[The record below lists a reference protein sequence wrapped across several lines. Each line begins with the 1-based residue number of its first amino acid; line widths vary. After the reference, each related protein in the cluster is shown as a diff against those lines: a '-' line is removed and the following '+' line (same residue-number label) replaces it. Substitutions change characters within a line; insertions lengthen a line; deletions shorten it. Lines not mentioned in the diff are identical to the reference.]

1 MPEKRQKGRVHMI
14 VIKNKSVRSALKIL
28 LPFVVIPVLVILSAT
43 IFKGKQY
50 LFISAL
56 IAVCSLLLFASG
68 FEKKKTGSRRL
79 VLVSAMTAL
88 CIVGRF
94 IPFFKP
100 ITALTII
107 TAIYIGPESG
117 FLVGAL
123 SALLSN
129 FYFGQGPWTAFQML
143 AWGMIGLVSGYLSA
157 PLKKSRIFLLIFGAF
172 SGILFSLIMDLWSV
186 MWYAGEL
193 NLTLYK
199 AGLITALP
207 HTALYTVSNLVFL
220 WFLAKP
226 FGEKLERVKIKYGV

>member
-1 MPEKRQKGRVHMI
+1 MI
-14 VIKNKSVRSALKIL
+14 VIKNKGVRNALKIL
-28 LPFVVIPVLVILSAT
+28 LPFVVIPLLVLLSGT
-43 IFKGKQY
+43 VFKGKQY

-56 IAVCSLLLFASG
+56 VAVCALLLFAAG

-107 TAIYIGPESG
+107 TAVYLGAESG
-117 FLVGAL
+117 FLVGSL

-143 AWGMIGLVSGYLSA
+143 AWGMIGLIAGYLAS
-157 PLKKSRIFLLIFGAF
+157 PLKKSRALLLIYGAL
-172 SGILFSLIMDLWSV
+172 SGILFSFIMDVWSV
-186 MWYAGEL
+186 LWYAGEL
-193 NLTLYK
+193 NLTLYT
-199 AGLITALP
+199 AGLLTALP
-207 HTALYTVSNLVFL
+207 HTALYTVSNLIFL
-220 WFLAKP
+220 WFLARP

>member
-1 MPEKRQKGRVHMI
+1 MF
-14 VIKNKSVRSALKIL
+14 VIKSSRARRIFKITI
-28 LPFVVIPVLVILSAT
+28 PFVVIPLIVLLSAT
-43 IFKGKQY
+43 VFKEKSY
-50 LFISAL
+50 LLLSAL
-56 IAVCSLLLFASG
+56 IAVFSLLLFASG

-79 VLVSAMTAL
+79 VIVSAMTAL

-107 TAIYIGPESG
+107 TAIYLGGEAG

-143 AWGMIGLVSGYLSA
+143 AWGMIGLVAGYLSA
-157 PLKKSRIFLLIFGAF
+157 PLKKSRALLLIYGVV
-172 SGILFSLIMDLWSV
+172 SGVLFSFIMELWSV

-199 AGLITALP
+199 AGLLTALP

-220 WFLAKP
+220 WFLARP
-226 FGEKLERVKIKYGV
+226 FGEKLERIKVKYGV